1 MTTPGMAP
9 DNSSYAPDL
18 VPRPDPTKLTTEAVE
33 RVTEQFQREVAS
45 LRDLHDRDIATLRDT
60 WEARL
65 AAVDTQRD
73 VLRDAVSAWPD
84 QLEARLLERRREFEN
99 EVANLRESL
108 ETRLAGNDDNRDLLW
123 ADVRAW
129 PERLEGRLA
138 RHEREG
144 TDALASIREL
154 LEQRMNSMDRAVEVA
169 LESRERFLVP
179 LLEKYDTR
187 IGANREYATSQ
198 LEIYV
203 VQAKERFESIQ
214 GQFLAGKEA
223 VDAAFD
229 AANKAVAEQNRVIS
243 LALDKSDATTS
254 DQIAALS
261 RVTDAGIAGLADKID
276 DARNRITTIES
287 LTQGIAQAG
296 GEQREERGLA
306 HGSVQLAIS
315 AAAIL
320 IAIVSVTVAIIV
332 ATRPH

>member
-33 RVTEQFQREVAS
+33 RVTEQFQREIAS

-73 VLRDAVSAWPD
+73 TQRDILR
-84 QLEARLLERRREFEN
+84 
-99 EVANLRESL
+99 
-108 ETRLAGNDDNRDLLW
+108 
-123 ADVRAW
+123 
-129 PERLEGRLA
+129 
-138 RHEREG
+138 
-144 TDALASIREL
+144 DALASIREL